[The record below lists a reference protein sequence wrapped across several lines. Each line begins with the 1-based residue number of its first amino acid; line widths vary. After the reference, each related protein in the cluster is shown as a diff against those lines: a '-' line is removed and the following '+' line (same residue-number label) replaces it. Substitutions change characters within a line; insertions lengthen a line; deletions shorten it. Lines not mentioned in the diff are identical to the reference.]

1 MLKQPYRALYL
12 FLFLASWMPASASA
26 QSDSDGGDINQLI
39 DEINVLVEKGERE
52 RLADPWFLR
61 DLRSVVG
68 KYDYPWRQRILHD
81 DFSGRDTLP
90 RSPWKVTAGEF
101 LVDWRY
107 GLRSVVSGATTTQAS
122 ESTAPQQQQSSEDA
136 AKSLFGA
143 ILQQALDDQQGGTT
157 SEAPPPSTAPAPS
170 YASVAAEV
178 PIPNAFAVRM
188 EITSRPTTTTERLEL
203 GPYQGATRS
212 AGYAL
217 VYAPGASPAL
227 VMVAV
232 SSRGGT
238 STVEF
243 ADEALNLADGKA
255 HTLLWTRSKS
265 GAMSVTVDG
274 QELMRAT
281 DRSFRQPFRGFQIVN
296 RGGDYAIRQITI
308 DGAT

>member
-1 MLKQPYRALYL
+1 MSKHPHRALYL
-12 FLFLASWMPASASA
+12 FLFLAAWMPASAPA
-26 QSDSDGGDINQLI
+26 QSDAGGGDINQLI
-39 DEINVLVEKGERE
+39 DEVNVLLEKGERE

-61 DLRSVVG
+61 DLRSVVE

-81 DFSGRDTLP
+81 DFSGPGTLP
-90 RSPWKVTAGEF
+90 GSPWEVTAGEF

-107 GLRSVVSGATTTQAS
+107 GLRSVVSGATTAQAPPS
-122 ESTAPQQQQSSEDA
+122 AQPQKQSTSEDA
-136 AKSLFGA
+136 AKSFFGA
-143 ILQQALDDQQGGTT
+143 ILRQALEDQQGGTT
-157 SEAPPPSTAPAPS
+157 SKAPPPSTAPAPS

-188 EITSRPTTTTERLEL
+188 EITSRSTDTTERLEF
-203 GPYQGATRS
+203 GPYQGAARS

-227 VMVAV
+227 AMVTV

-238 STVEF
+238 STIEF
-243 ADEALNLADGKA
+243 ADEALNLADGQT
-255 HTLLWTRSKS
+255 HTLIWTRSKS

-274 QELMRAT
+274 RELVRTT
-281 DRSFRQPFRGFQIVN
+281 DRSFRKPFRGFQIIN